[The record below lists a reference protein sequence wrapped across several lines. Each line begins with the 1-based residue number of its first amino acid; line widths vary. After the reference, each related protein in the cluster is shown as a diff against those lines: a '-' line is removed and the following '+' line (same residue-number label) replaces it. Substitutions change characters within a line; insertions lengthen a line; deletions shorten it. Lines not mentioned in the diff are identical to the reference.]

1 MKTSLTAVLFLMA
14 QTLYSEEVAETTKY
28 ARRHGARARI
38 VLRCVDQDG
47 QVVSNATVMSG
58 VSLDGNP
65 ETTTQ
70 VNGKT
75 DTNGCFV
82 VYGKSNGELGYYCK
96 KAGYYNTCETKH
108 LDQFPGAFVSDGRW
122 QPYGAT
128 NTVVL
133 KRMVNPV
140 AMRVASLDGK
150 NHNIPAVAKEIGF
163 DLFEND
169 WIAPDGKGKYADL
182 YVLFDWDGTKYQ
194 NYTGSALTLVFKGP
208 YSGIYKVATDGFSEF
223 RSPYHADTN
232 AAYATKIEF
241 RHIRGKSFSDSFNGQ
256 LKGTECLILR
266 FRTKVDENGSLISS
280 HYAKIYAPMMFG
292 YALETP
298 GSMEMRC
305 YLNPNANDPS
315 LEADTTKNLL
325 NPRDLGFPP

>member
-1 MKTSLTAVLFLMA
+1 MRTMLGLLLAAWAWSAGARTPEEIHALT
-14 QTLYSEEVAETTKY
+14 
-28 ARRHGARARI
+28 HGAKAKCVLRI
-38 VLRCVDQDG
+38 VDERGAIVT
-47 QVVSNATVMSG
+47 NATVLGNFNMNDDKGTPFRG
-58 VSLDGNP
+58 VTGEDGLFVA
-65 ETTTQ
+65 T
-70 VNGKT
+70 GKCVG
-75 DTNGCFV
+75 DWHYAV
-82 VYGKSNGELGYYCK
+82 KKDGYYKTEDSCR
-96 KAGYYNTCETKH
+96 YYGPTSTA
-108 LDQFPGAFVSDGRW
+108 LSDGRW

-182 YVLFDWDGTKYQ
+182 YVLFDWDGTKFQ
-194 NYTGSALTLVFKGP
+194 NYTGSALTLVFKDP